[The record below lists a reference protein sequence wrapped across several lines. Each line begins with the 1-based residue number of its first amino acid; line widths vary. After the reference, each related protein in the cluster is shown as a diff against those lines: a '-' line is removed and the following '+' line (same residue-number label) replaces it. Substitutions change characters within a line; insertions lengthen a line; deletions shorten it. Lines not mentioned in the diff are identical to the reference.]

1 MKGSNDLPLKAHS
14 FALVAQLGFD
24 LPDIALSERHTF
36 ATMDRPFTKMEGFST
51 ANIEEDIPPP
61 PRPQRKGKPLPVR
74 WMDLPNKDQLFILA
88 LCRLSEPLSNT
99 CLLPYIYYLIKSIVA
114 TSGNDPTKPET
125 DQISKLSGI
134 LVAVFPLAQF
144 FTSMLWARQA
154 DTRGR
159 RFVILAG
166 LLGSAISNLAFG
178 FSRSFWALMFWRTLA
193 GISNGNV
200 GVMRTMT
207 AEIVKERKYQTR
219 AFLLLPLIFNAG
231 MVAGLALG
239 GCLADPAVNLPWL
252 FGPTGIFNL
261 WNFEKGVQWA
271 VDYPYALPAMFN
283 VSLLIT
289 GLLLAVLGLKE
300 TLAGREGEKHM
311 GINLGRFIMRSAR
324 PFLPRRLT
332 KGYAPLALD
341 DLDDTGAAVMEEEK
355 PTPSI
360 RQSTQPRAT
369 LRSVCTREVLCAMV
383 SFGLLPLHN
392 SAFMH
397 VFPVYL
403 SNPPADNS
411 NATVFSFNGGLGLR
425 SPSIGLWLGL
435 FGICGI
441 LLQLFIYPR
450 LQARIGTLG
459 VFRIAL
465 FMFPVTYAIAPYLS
479 LVPRSGFMHWFSI
492 AIVAWSQIMART
504 LAIPS
509 TVILLTDSA
518 PMKSSLSTV
527 HGAGN
532 MLSSLARAIGPAV
545 GGWVF
550 AWGMNRDVIGAVW
563 WFYLTVIAIGALIW
577 SYTMKKNEDLE

>member
-1 MKGSNDLPLKAHS
+1 
-14 FALVAQLGFD
+14 
-24 LPDIALSERHTF
+24 
-36 ATMDRPFTKMEGFST
+36 MDRSLGKLEGLST
-51 ANIEEDIPPP
+51 VDIEEDISPPAP
-61 PRPQRKGKPLPVR
+61 PQRKGKPAPVR

-99 CLLPYIYYLIKSIVA
+99 CLLPYIYYLIRSIVA
-114 TSGNDPTKPET
+114 TSGNNPSKSEAN
-125 DQISKLSGI
+125 QISKLSGI

-166 LLGSAISNLAFG
+166 LLGSTISNLAFG
-178 FSRSFWALMFWRTLA
+178 FSRSFWALMFWRALA

-252 FGPTGIFNL
+252 FGPNGLFNL
-261 WNFEKGVQWA
+261 WSFEKGVQWA
-271 VDYPYALPAMFN
+271 VDYPYALPAVFN
-283 VSLLIT
+283 VSLLIA
-289 GLLLAVLGLKE
+289 GLALAVLGLKE
-300 TLAGREGEKHM
+300 TLDGREEEKHL
-311 GINLGRFIMRSAR
+311 GVNLGRFIVRFAR
-324 PFLPRRLT
+324 PLLPGRLGR
-332 KGYAPLALD
+332 GYAPLALD
-341 DLDDTGAAVMEEEK
+341 DLDETGAIVMEEEK

-360 RQSTQPRAT
+360 SRQLTPPRAT
-369 LRSVCTREVLCAMV
+369 LRSVCTREVLCAIV

-397 VFPVYL
+397 IFPVYL
-403 SNPPADNS
+403 SNPPADNI
-411 NATVFSFNGGLGLR
+411 NATLFSFNGGLGLH

-450 LQARIGTLG
+450 LQARIGTLS

-465 FMFPVTYAIAPYLS
+465 FMFPVTYAIAPFLS
-479 LVPRSGFMHWFSI
+479 LVSQGGFLYWFSI

-509 TVILLTDSA
+509 TVILLTDSVPA
-518 PMKSSLSTV
+518 KSALSTV

-532 MLSSLARAIGPAV
+532 MLSSLARAVGPAV

-550 AWGMNRDVIGAVW
+550 AWGMNRNVIGAVW
-563 WFYLTVIAIGALIW
+563 WFYLAIVAIAALMW
-577 SYTMKKNEDLE
+577 SYTMKKNEDLES